1 MIMKHLMSCASLAL
15 FLCSCATVS
24 SKPEELQ
31 RTWDA
36 AHVQVLHNDIYVFG
50 RLSAPIN
57 QQKLAKL
64 PSDLRFPTV
73 IYLHG
78 CAGLDWGNISNT
90 TGALIK
96 QGFALIAPDSFA
108 LSNRTQTCGMGM
120 RGTFQ
125 IRAAEAQYAAA
136 RARDLPWVDADN
148 LFLIGHSEG
157 GAGVAAYGG
166 TQFNALVISGFAC
179 NDGIW
184 SGLPTLAV
192 AAKQDRLI
200 NPTREVCP
208 TAQERM
214 LIPGTQHYVLRNSDV
229 SDRVVKFL
237 TKYLKR

>member
-1 MIMKHLMSCASLAL
+1 MKHLMVFASLAL

-36 AHVQVLHNDIYVFG
+36 AHVQVLHGDTYIFG

-64 PSDLRFPTV
+64 PSELRFPTV

-108 LSNRTQTCGMGM
+108 LRNRTMAPGHYSFCEPTIRTFDIWAFAPIFSLHDTLPPCGNIL
-120 RGTFQ
+120 T
-125 IRAAEAQYAAA
+125 
-136 RARDLPWVDADN
+136 
-148 LFLIGHSEG
+148 
-157 GAGVAAYGG
+157 
-166 TQFNALVISGFAC
+166 
-179 NDGIW
+179 
-184 SGLPTLAV
+184 TL
-192 AAKQDRLI
+192 
-200 NPTREVCP
+200 
-208 TAQERM
+208 
-214 LIPGTQHYVLRNSDV
+214 G
-229 SDRVVKFL
+229 
-237 TKYLKR
+237 